1 MEKDGEGR
9 RTRERPEEL
18 QELASRDKRVTG
30 SKWGVKEREREGKPG
45 MSYPWVLS
53 LGSTGLL
60 MWRRFVKGKG
70 ENGWW
75 WKGKRKKIIY

>member
-1 MEKDGEGR
+1 MG
-9 RTRERPEEL
+9 RERE
-18 QELASRDKRVTG
+18 RD
-30 SKWGVKEREREGKPG
+30 REGKPG

-75 WKGKRKKIIY
+75 WKGKRKKKYIECRWSFLVIGKIDRTCKIWKISGAT

>member
-30 SKWGVKEREREGKPG
+30 SKWGVKEREIERESRGCLILG
-45 MSYPWVLS
+45 SYPWVL
-53 LGSTGLL
+53 L
-60 MWRRFVKGKG
+60 V
-70 ENGWW
+70 
-75 WKGKRKKIIY
+75 Y